1 MGFRNIYLVGS
12 VPLTSASEVFE
23 TIGAKFG
30 NRIAYLPDGETDKLD
45 WITQL
50 EALFSDHP
58 DFEPSPEVFAVHA
71 GSKARRRYQLRSG
84 VDPDAVDFGDLG
96 YASAAIASYKD
107 FVKARIAGHIAKSA
121 RFQIDLVPAHSVLWL
136 FVREDQQVLLDGAYN
151 RAVADDLRRIVD
163 ALPHED
169 IAIQF
174 DIASAV
180 FARLERGEA
189 TLYGKTKQEMTDRFA
204 AIVAMLANKVPAD
217 IPLLF
222 HFCYGDANHKHAIEP
237 TDMGDMVAMAN
248 ALFAHIA
255 RRVNLVHMPVPR
267 DRNDEAYF
275 APMARL
281 QKPEDTELVLGL
293 VHYTDGV
300 EGTRARIDTALRFV
314 PAFSVGTECGFG
326 RRDPATIPALLD
338 IHLDAS
344 AYRA

>member
-12 VPLTSASEVFE
+12 VPLTSARDVFE

-30 NRIAYLPDGETDKLD
+30 NRIAYIPDGETDKLD

-50 EALFSDHP
+50 ETLFSDHP

-71 GSKARRRYQLRSG
+71 GSKARRRYQLRAG
-84 VDPDAVDFGDLG
+84 VTPDAVDFGDLG
-96 YASAAIASYKD
+96 YADAAIASYEQFK
-107 FVKARIAGHIAKSA
+107 KARAAGHIAAGA

-136 FVREDQQVLLDGAYN
+136 FVREDQQALLDDAYN
-151 RAVADDLRRIVD
+151 RAVANDMRKIVD
-163 ALPHED
+163 TLPHED

-189 TLYGKTKQEMTDRFA
+189 TIYGRTKLEMTDRFA
-204 AIVAMLANKVPAD
+204 AIVATLANKVPAD

-248 ALFAHIA
+248 ALFEKIV
-255 RRVNLVHMPVPR
+255 RPVNLIHMPVPR
-267 DRNDEAYF
+267 DRSDDAYF
-275 APMARL
+275 APLSRL
-281 QKPEDTELVLGL
+281 QKPVGTELVLGL

-300 EGTRARIDTALRFV
+300 EGTRTRIDTALRFA
-314 PAFSVGTECGFG
+314 PSFSVATECGFG
-326 RRDPATIPALLD
+326 RRDPSTIPALLD
-338 IHLDAS
+338 VHLDAS
-344 AYRA
+344 AYRV

>member
-30 NRIAYLPDGETDKLD
+30 NRIAYLPDGETDKPD

-50 EALFSDHP
+50 ETLFSDHA
-58 DFEPSPEVFAVHA
+58 DFELSPEVFAVHA
-71 GSKARRRYQLRSG
+71 GSKARRRYQLRAG
-84 VDPDAVDFGDLG
+84 VDPAAVDFGDLG
-96 YASAAIASYKD
+96 YARAAIASYKD
-107 FVKARIAGHIAKSA
+107 FVKARSAGHIAKSA

-136 FVREDQQVLLDGAYN
+136 FVRENQQVLLDAAYN
-151 RAVADDLRRIVD
+151 RSVADDLRRIVD

-204 AIVAMLANKVPAD
+204 QIVAKLANKVPAD
-217 IPLLF
+217 VPLLF

-248 ALFAHIA
+248 ALFAHIS
-255 RRVNLVHMPVPR
+255 RRVNLIHMPVPR
-267 DRNDEAYF
+267 DRNDDAYF
-275 APMARL
+275 APLAKLR
-281 QKPEDTELVLGL
+281 KPADTELVLGL

-314 PAFSVGTECGFG
+314 PAFSVATECGFG

-344 AYRA
+344 SYRA

>member
-12 VPLTSASEVFE
+12 VPLTSAREVFE

-50 EALFSDHP
+50 ETLFSNHP
-58 DFEPSPEVFAVHA
+58 DFELSPEVFAVHA
-71 GSKARRRYQLRSG
+71 GSRARRRYQLRKG
-84 VDPDAVDFGDLG
+84 VEPDAVNFGDLG
-96 YASAAIASYKD
+96 YAQAAIASYQE
-107 FVKARIAGHIAKSA
+107 FVKAQAAGYIAAGA

-163 ALPHED
+163 TLPHES

-180 FARLERGEA
+180 FARLERGDP
-189 TLYGKTKQEMTDRFA
+189 TLYGKTKQDMTDRFA
-204 AIVAMLANKVPAD
+204 SIVAVLASKAPAS

-237 TDMGDMVAMAN
+237 TDMGDMVALAN
-248 ALFAHIA
+248 ALFAHIT
-255 RRVNLVHMPVPR
+255 RRVDLIHMPVPR
-267 DRNDEAYF
+267 DRKDDAYF
-275 APMARL
+275 APLARL
-281 QKPEDTELVLGL
+281 RQPADTELVLGL
-293 VHYTDGV
+293 VHHTDGLD
-300 EGTRARIDTALRFV
+300 GTRARIDTALRFASV
-314 PAFSVGTECGFG
+314 FSVGTECGFG
-326 RRDPATIPALLD
+326 RRDPATIPVLLD

-344 AYRA
+344 AYRT

>member
-12 VPLTSASEVFE
+12 VPLSSAAEVFE

-30 NRIAYLPDGETDKLD
+30 NRIAYLPDGETEKLD

-50 EALFSDHP
+50 ETLFANHP

-71 GSKARRRYQLRSG
+71 GSKARRRYQLRAG
-84 VDPDAVDFGDLG
+84 AQPDKVDFGNLG
-96 YASAAIASYKD
+96 YADAAIASHAQ
-107 FVKARIAGHIAKSA
+107 FSKARDAGHIARSA

-136 FVREDQQVLLDGAYN
+136 FVREDQQALLDEAYN
-151 RAVADDLRRIVD
+151 LAVANEMRRIFD
-163 ALPHED
+163 TLPHDE

-180 FARLERGEA
+180 FARLERGEP
-189 TLYGKTKQEMTDRFA
+189 THYGRTKAEMTERFA
-204 AIVAMLANKVPAD
+204 GIVARLADRVQAD

-248 ALFAHIA
+248 ALFARIS
-255 RRVNLVHMPVPR
+255 RKVNLVHMPVPR
-267 DRNDEAYF
+267 DRSDEAYF
-275 APMARL
+275 KPLL
-281 QKPEDTELVLGL
+281 QLRKPPETELVLGL

-314 PAFSVGTECGFG
+314 RAFSVATECGFG